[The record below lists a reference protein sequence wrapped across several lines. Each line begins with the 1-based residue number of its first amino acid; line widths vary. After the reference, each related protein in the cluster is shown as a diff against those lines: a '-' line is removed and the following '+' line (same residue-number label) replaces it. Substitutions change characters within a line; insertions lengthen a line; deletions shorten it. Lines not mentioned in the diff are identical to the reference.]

1 MPIINTINEEEKI
14 IYTTCT
20 GVMNGED
27 FDDYLVRIWGHDK
40 YFHHNELFDI
50 SNADWS
56 LFDFS
61 YLLGLAQAA
70 AKLKTLNPKTRLAW
84 VIIEG
89 KQKELTEFYKAAKS
103 LTNVKS
109 RALEAFVSKEKAL
122 QWLKEK

>member
-1 MPIINTINEEEKI
+1 MPINNTINEEERI
-14 IYTTCT
+14 IYTTCS
-20 GVMNGED
+20 GVMKAED

-40 YFHHNELFDI
+40 YFYYNELFDL

-56 LFDFS
+56 TFDFS

-70 AKLKTLNPKTRLAW
+70 AKLKTLNHKTKLAMI
-84 VIIEG
+84 VIEG

-109 RALEAFVSKEKAL
+109 RAIEKFESKEEAL